1 MNIGTNEQFSGCIYR
16 MLGLEENLETLR
28 INPLILCLNE
38 LLPRQDYEFLK
49 ERDYVLF
56 IFISPQLGTELV
68 YSSCLISK

>member
-1 MNIGTNEQFSGCIYR
+1 MNIGTNEQFSECIYR
-16 MLGLEENLETLR
+16 MLGLEENLEILR

-38 LLPRQDYEFLK
+38 LLPWQDYEFLK
-49 ERDYVLF
+49 ERDNVLF